1 MTITVNGKSTEI
13 DAPISI
19 IALLHLLDI
28 HEHNGVAIAQN
39 QTLIRKSEWEE
50 TPVQEG
56 DEIEILQA
64 TAGG

>member
-1 MTITVNGKSTEI
+1 MTISVNGKKTEI

-19 IALLHLLDI
+19 LELLFLLNI
-28 HEHNGVAIAQN
+28 QEHNGVAIAQN
-39 QTLIRKSEWEE
+39 HILIRKSEWQEIS
-50 TPVQEG
+50 VQDG

>member
-1 MTITVNGKSTEI
+1 MTITVNGKSTEL

-19 IALLHLLDI
+19 LELLHVLNI

-39 QTLIRKSEWEE
+39 QTLIRKSAWED
-50 TPVQEG
+50 TLVQEG